1 MLTCFLLLMYLW
13 YLNKMQKIF
22 LWVACLAATTICNAE
37 VDEMKAYAAAPVT
50 VDKGNKFS
58 SSNDSAIAADMTL
71 SDRENL
77 SDIEQSV
84 QRLDESQ
91 IQEQNRNSQKNTA
104 IDPIKLKSL
113 AKHSQ
118 WQHLLFYKNGK
129 AEVISPDFY
138 LTNPKPRSKRNFD
151 PYAELIA
158 TIEQINNEG
167 VVCKYL
173 ARYLWLNHHL
183 PELNVDLK
191 NCSKCDL
198 SLDLELL

>member
-1 MLTCFLLLMYLW
+1 
-13 YLNKMQKIF
+13 MQKIF

-91 IQEQNRNSQKNTA
+91 IQ
-104 IDPIKLKSL
+104 
-113 AKHSQ
+113 
-118 WQHLLFYKNGK
+118 
-129 AEVISPDFY
+129 
-138 LTNPKPRSKRNFD
+138 
-151 PYAELIA
+151 
-158 TIEQINNEG
+158 
-167 VVCKYL
+167 
-173 ARYLWLNHHL
+173 
-183 PELNVDLK
+183 
-191 NCSKCDL
+191 
-198 SLDLELL
+198 